1 MNDPSRLDHE
11 KLHVYQLAI
20 EFLRLA
26 LRIVAGL
33 PRGEAEL
40 RSQFKRA
47 ALSVPLTSR
56 RVRENRA
63 APTEP
68 GSTR

>member
-33 PRGEAEL
+33 PRGEARFSRTLRDRYEAGADWSEL
-40 RSQFKRA
+40 PR
-47 ALSVPLTSR
+47 
-56 RVRENRA
+56 
-63 APTEP
+63 
-68 GSTR
+68 